1 MIDSNK
7 PLKYLL
13 YVFEYLFLL
22 ILGGAIY
29 YGIEVLWR
37 GHSHVAMFFVGGMC
51 FILIGLIN
59 EVIDWNM
66 IFWKQVVIGDLCV
79 LVLEFTF
86 GVIFNIILKQDI
98 WDYTNL
104 PFNLFGQICLPFAIL
119 WLPIVAIAIVLDDW
133 VKFLFFHGK
142 KPQYRFKKSDPM
154 LTVEK

>member
-1 MIDSNK
+1 MINK
-7 PLKYLL
+7 SLKYLL

-37 GHSHVAMFFVGGMC
+37 GYSHVAMFFVGGMC

-66 IFWKQVVIGDLCV
+66 AFWKQMIIGDLCV
-79 LVLEFTF
+79 LTLEFAF
-86 GVIFNIILKQDI
+86 GVIFNIILKQNI
-98 WDYTNL
+98 WDYSNL

-133 VKFLFFHGK
+133 IKFLFFHGK
-142 KPQYRFKKSDPM
+142 KPQYRFKNSDPII
-154 LTVEK
+154 TIEQ

>member
-1 MIDSNK
+1 MINK

-37 GHSHVAMFFVGGMC
+37 GYSHVAMFFVGGMC

-66 IFWKQVVIGDLCV
+66 VFWKQMIIGDLCV
-79 LVLEFTF
+79 LTLEFAF
-86 GVIFNIILKQDI
+86 GVIFNIILKQNI
-98 WDYTNL
+98 WDYSNL

-133 VKFLFFHGK
+133 IKFLFFHGK
-142 KPQYRFKKSDPM
+142 KPQYRFKNSDPII
-154 LTVEK
+154 TIEQ

>member
-1 MIDSNK
+1 MINK

-37 GHSHVAMFFVGGMC
+37 GYSHVAMFFVGGMC

-66 IFWKQVVIGDLCV
+66 VFWKQMIIGDLCV
-79 LVLEFTF
+79 LTLEFAF
-86 GVIFNIILKQDI
+86 GVIFNIILKQNI
-98 WDYTNL
+98 WDYSNL
-104 PFNLFGQICLPFAIL
+104 SFNLFGQICLPFAIL

-133 VKFLFFHGK
+133 IKFLFFHGK
-142 KPQYRFKKSDPM
+142 KPQYRFKNSDPII
-154 LTVEK
+154 TIEQ

>member
-1 MIDSNK
+1 MINK

-22 ILGGAIY
+22 ILGGVIY

-37 GHSHVAMFFVGGMC
+37 GYSHIAMFFVGGMC

-66 IFWKQVVIGDLCV
+66 VFWKQMVIGDLCV
-79 LVLEFTF
+79 LTLEFAF
-86 GVIFNIILKQDI
+86 GVIFNIILKQNI
-98 WDYTNL
+98 WDYSNL

-142 KPQYRFKKSDPM
+142 KPQYRFKNSDPII
-154 LTVEK
+154 TIEQ

>member
-1 MIDSNK
+1 MINK

-29 YGIEVLWR
+29 YSIEVLWR

-66 IFWKQVVIGDLCV
+66 VFWKQMIIGDLCV
-79 LVLEFTF
+79 LTLEFAF
-86 GVIFNIILKQDI
+86 GVIFNIILKQNI
-98 WDYTNL
+98 WDYSDL
-104 PFNLFGQICLPFAIL
+104 SFNLFGQICLPFAIL
-119 WLPIVAIAIVLDDW
+119 WLPIVAIAILLDDW

-142 KPQYRFKKSDPM
+142 KPQYRFKNSDPII
-154 LTVEK
+154 TIEQ

>member
-1 MIDSNK
+1 MIHK

-37 GHSHVAMFFVGGMC
+37 GYSHVAMFFVGGMC

-66 IFWKQVVIGDLCV
+66 VFWKQMIIGDLCV
-79 LVLEFTF
+79 LTLEFAF
-86 GVIFNIILKQDI
+86 GVIFNIILKQNI
-98 WDYTNL
+98 WDYSNL

-133 VKFLFFHGK
+133 IKFLFFHGK
-142 KPQYRFKKSDPM
+142 KPQYRFKNSDPII
-154 LTVEK
+154 TIEQ

>member
-1 MIDSNK
+1 MINK

-37 GHSHVAMFFVGGMC
+37 GYSHVAMFFVGGMC

-66 IFWKQVVIGDLCV
+66 VFWKQMIIGDLCV
-79 LVLEFTF
+79 LTLEFAF
-86 GVIFNIILKQDI
+86 GVIFNIILKQNI
-98 WDYTNL
+98 WDYSNL
-104 PFNLFGQICLPFAIL
+104 PFNLFGQICLPLAIL

-133 VKFLFFHGK
+133 IKFLFFHGK
-142 KPQYRFKKSDPM
+142 KPQYRFKNSDPII
-154 LTVEK
+154 TIEQ

>member
-1 MIDSNK
+1 MINK

-37 GHSHVAMFFVGGMC
+37 GYSHVAMFFVGGMC

-59 EVIDWNM
+59 DVIDWNM
-66 IFWKQVVIGDLCV
+66 VFWKQMIIGDLCV
-79 LVLEFTF
+79 LTLEFAF
-86 GVIFNIILKQDI
+86 GVIFNIILKQNI
-98 WDYTNL
+98 WDYSNL

-133 VKFLFFHGK
+133 IKFLFFHGK
-142 KPQYRFKKSDPM
+142 KPQYRFKNSDPII
-154 LTVEK
+154 TIEQ

>member
-1 MIDSNK
+1 MINK

-37 GHSHVAMFFVGGMC
+37 GYSHIAMFFVGGMC

-66 IFWKQVVIGDLCV
+66 VFWKQMIIGDLCV
-79 LVLEFTF
+79 LTLEFAF
-86 GVIFNIILKQDI
+86 GVIFNIILKQNI
-98 WDYTNL
+98 WDYSNL

-133 VKFLFFHGK
+133 IKFLFFHGK
-142 KPQYRFKKSDPM
+142 KPQYRFKNSDPII
-154 LTVEK
+154 TIEQ

>member
-1 MIDSNK
+1 MINK

-37 GHSHVAMFFVGGMC
+37 GYSHVAMFFVGGMC

-66 IFWKQVVIGDLCV
+66 VFWKQMIIGDLCV
-79 LVLEFTF
+79 LTLEFAF
-86 GVIFNIILKQDI
+86 GVIFNIILKQNI
-98 WDYTNL
+98 WDYSNL

-133 VKFLFFHGK
+133 IKFLFFHGK
-142 KPQYRFKKSDPM
+142 RPQYRFKNSDPII
-154 LTVEK
+154 TIEQ

>member
-1 MIDSNK
+1 MINK

-22 ILGGAIY
+22 ILGGVIY

-37 GHSHVAMFFVGGMC
+37 GYSHIAMFFVGGMC

-66 IFWKQVVIGDLCV
+66 VFWKQMVIGDLCV
-79 LVLEFTF
+79 LTLEFAF
-86 GVIFNIILKQDI
+86 GVIFNIILKQNI
-98 WDYTNL
+98 WDYSNL

-142 KPQYRFKKSDPM
+142 KPQYRFKNSDSII
-154 LTVEK
+154 TIEQ